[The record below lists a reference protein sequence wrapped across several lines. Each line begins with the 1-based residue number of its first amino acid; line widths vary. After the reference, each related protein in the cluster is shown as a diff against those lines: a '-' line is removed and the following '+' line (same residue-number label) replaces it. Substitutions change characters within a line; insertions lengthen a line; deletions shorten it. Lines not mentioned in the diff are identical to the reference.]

1 MAFWNYDRTQA
12 LVDGRVKVEGCELDI
27 ELLRPEITFCAQ
39 DFARHAARRPARG
52 AADQVR
58 LAVNLKTAKA
68 LGIAVPL
75 PLSGRADEAAS
86 LFLSPCLAAPT
97 R

>member
-1 MAFWNYDRTQA
+1 MSLRLTMAFWNYDRTQA

-39 DFARHAARRPARG
+39 DFARHAARRPARA

-68 LGIAVPL
+68 LGLTIPEPFL
-75 PLSGRADEAAS
+75 LLADEVIE
-86 LFLSPCLAAPT
+86 
-97 R
+97 